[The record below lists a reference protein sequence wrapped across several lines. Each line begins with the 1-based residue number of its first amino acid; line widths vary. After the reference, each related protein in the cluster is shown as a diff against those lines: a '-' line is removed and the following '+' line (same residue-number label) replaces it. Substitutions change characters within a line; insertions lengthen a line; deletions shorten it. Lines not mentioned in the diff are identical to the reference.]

1 MTMDQMHSLLK
12 RQLKRHFGE
21 GFDTPENWRTFIDR
35 INDAY
40 REFDADRQ
48 MLENSLELS
57 SQELLDAN
65 TEMRAVFQAIPDV
78 VLRVDHHGTILDI
91 KAGAAGD
98 LMLRQQDLIGKRVQK
113 VPDKDVARQFSTAVE
128 RVIAQNAP
136 VSIEYSAVLHG
147 EESHYEARLAPLPE
161 RQIAVVIR
169 NITERKQSLRL
180 LGSAVEQSTESIVI
194 TDARLDGPGPTI
206 IFVNPGYTRM
216 TGYAA
221 REVLGK
227 SARVLLGPKSDPAEL
242 LRLRA
247 ALDRGETCAGEMINR
262 RKDGTDFHQEWQVAP
277 IRNSSG
283 TITHFLHIQRDIT
296 ARKQTEQALRESE
309 EHFRFLNDLAQATRT
324 LNDPAQIMAVTARM
338 LGQHLRASRCA
349 YADVQNDSEQFTILH
364 DYTDGCAST
373 VGQYQLSLFGAR
385 AVATLHSGQTLVIRN
400 VEEELSP
407 DQGADMFHA
416 IGIKAIITCPL
427 IKHDGLRAMMAVH
440 QSAPRDWTPAEV
452 AIVQEVV
459 ERCWATI
466 ERRTAEEKLRES
478 KHFAESLT
486 ENSTSIIYLFDLE
499 TRSGVYSN
507 RNVTEFIGHTP
518 DEIQALGDSVVSR
531 FVHPED
537 LDRVNRHLDAFAQVA
552 DSRVVDIEYRVKHAS
567 GAWRWLWARDTV
579 FTRRPDGKAWQI
591 MGSAQDVTERKQAQ
605 AELEAAHAQLA
616 LAKDAADAASQ
627 AKSDFLANMSHEI
640 RTPMNAIIG
649 LSHLAMQTEL
659 SPRQREYLARVQSAS
674 QHLMGIIDGI
684 LEFSK
689 MEAGELAI
697 ESAGFGLGAMLGEL
711 AEIVTPKGMAKGLEM
726 VFDVAPD
733 VPQELVGDARR
744 LRQILLN
751 LVDNAVKFTE
761 KGKVV
766 VSVSVE
772 ACTDDA
778 VLLHFAVKDTGIGL
792 SQEQMGR
799 LFQSFQQAD
808 TSITRKFG
816 GTGLGLAA
824 SKKLVQLMG
833 GEVGVQSQPGAGST
847 FWFTARFGRS
857 APATAPVPT
866 MAAIRGARILLVEDN
881 DINQLVACDMLQDA
895 GFVVDLADNGQ
906 VALDRIAQT
915 LYDLVLMD
923 MQMPV
928 MDGITAT
935 AAVRRMEQHRR
946 LPIIAVTANV
956 MPQDRRKCME
966 AGMNDFL
973 AKPIEPQELWDM
985 LCKWVKPRGSYL
997 ARCCPGSPA
1006 AASQSPLVN
1015 QASPSM

>member
-1 MTMDQMHSLLK
+1 
-12 RQLKRHFGE
+12 
-21 GFDTPENWRTFIDR
+21 
-35 INDAY
+35 
-40 REFDADRQ
+40 
-48 MLENSLELS
+48 
-57 SQELLDAN
+57 
-65 TEMRAVFQAIPDV
+65 
-78 VLRVDHHGTILDI
+78 
-91 KAGAAGD
+91 
-98 LMLRQQDLIGKRVQK
+98 
-113 VPDKDVARQFSTAVE
+113 
-128 RVIAQNAP
+128 
-136 VSIEYSAVLHG
+136 
-147 EESHYEARLAPLPE
+147 
-161 RQIAVVIR
+161 
-169 NITERKQSLRL
+169 
-180 LGSAVEQSTESIVI
+180 
-194 TDARLDGPGPTI
+194 
-206 IFVNPGYTRM
+206 
-216 TGYAA
+216 
-221 REVLGK
+221 
-227 SARVLLGPKSDPAEL
+227 
-242 LRLRA
+242 
-247 ALDRGETCAGEMINR
+247 
-262 RKDGTDFHQEWQVAP
+262 
-277 IRNSSG
+277 
-283 TITHFLHIQRDIT
+283 
-296 ARKQTEQALRESE
+296 
-309 EHFRFLNDLAQATRT
+309 
-324 LNDPAQIMAVTARM
+324 
-338 LGQHLRASRCA
+338 
-349 YADVQNDSEQFTILH
+349 
-364 DYTDGCAST
+364 
-373 VGQYQLSLFGAR
+373 
-385 AVATLHSGQTLVIRN
+385 
-400 VEEELSP
+400 
-407 DQGADMFHA
+407 
-416 IGIKAIITCPL
+416 
-427 IKHDGLRAMMAVH
+427 
-440 QSAPRDWTPAEV
+440 
-452 AIVQEVV
+452 V

-486 ENSTSIIYLFDLE
+486 DNSTSIIYLFDLE

-507 RNVTEFIGHTP
+507 RNLTEFIGHTP
-518 DEIQALGDSVVSR
+518 EEIQALGDSVVST

-537 LDRVNRHLDAFAQVA
+537 LDRVNRHFDAFAEVA
-552 DSRVVDIEYRVKHAS
+552 DSRVVDIEYRVKGAS

-579 FTRRPDGKAWQI
+579 FTRRPDGTAWQI

-659 SPRQREYLARVQSAS
+659 SPKQREYLARVQSAS

-689 MEAGELAI
+689 MESGELVI
-697 ESAGFGLGAMLGEL
+697 ESAGFGLEAMLGEL
-711 AEIVTPKGMAKGLEM
+711 AELVIPKGMAKGLEV
-726 VFDVAPD
+726 VFDLAPD

-761 KGKVV
+761 RGKVV
-766 VSVSVE
+766 VSARVE
-772 ACTDDA
+772 ACTADA

-816 GTGLGLAA
+816 GTGLGLAT

-833 GEVGVQSQPGAGST
+833 GDVGVQSQPGAGST
-847 FWFTARFGRS
+847 FWFTARLGRGVPAIP
-857 APATAPVPT
+857 APTRAE
-866 MAAIRGARILLVEDN
+866 IRGARILLVEDN

-906 VALDRIAQT
+906 IALDRITQT
-915 LYDLVLMD
+915 SYDLVLMD

-956 MPQDRRKCME
+956 MPQDRRKCMD

-973 AKPIEPQELWDM
+973 AKPLEPQELWDM
-985 LCKWVKPRGSYL
+985 LCKWIKPREPYL
-997 ARCCPGSPA
+997 ARCCPGSPI

-1015 QASPSM
+1015 QVSPSR